1 MYNNNNN
8 QKNKMKYKDQV
19 SREVDA
25 AINILVTM
33 MKLVER
39 KQITDVEAMN
49 KMNEI
54 LKKLEFIDEAIKLN

>member
-1 MYNNNNN
+1 
-8 QKNKMKYKDQV
+8 MKYKDQV

>member
-1 MYNNNNN
+1 
-8 QKNKMKYKDQV
+8 MKYRDHV

-25 AINILVTM
+25 AINILVTL

-39 KQITDVEAMN
+39 KQITDIEAMN

-54 LKKLEFIDEAIKLN
+54 LKKLEFIDEAVKLS

>member
-1 MYNNNNN
+1 
-8 QKNKMKYKDQV
+8 MKYKDHA
-19 SREVDA
+19 SREIDA

-39 KQITDVEAMN
+39 KQITDTEALN

-54 LKKLEFIDEAIKLN
+54 FKKLESIEEAIKLS

>member
-1 MYNNNNN
+1 
-8 QKNKMKYKDQV
+8 MKYKDHA
-19 SREVDA
+19 SREIDA

-54 LKKLEFIDEAIKLN
+54 LKKLESIEEAIKLS

>member
-1 MYNNNNN
+1 MR
-8 QKNKMKYKDQV
+8 YKEHA
-19 SREVDA
+19 SRELDA
-25 AINILVTM
+25 AMNILATL

-54 LKKLEFIDEAIKLN
+54 FRKLESVDEAIKLS

>member
-1 MYNNNNN
+1 MR
-8 QKNKMKYKDQV
+8 YKEHA
-19 SREVDA
+19 SREIDA

-39 KQITDVEAMN
+39 KQITDTEALN

-54 LKKLEFIDEAIKLN
+54 LKKLESVEEAIKLS